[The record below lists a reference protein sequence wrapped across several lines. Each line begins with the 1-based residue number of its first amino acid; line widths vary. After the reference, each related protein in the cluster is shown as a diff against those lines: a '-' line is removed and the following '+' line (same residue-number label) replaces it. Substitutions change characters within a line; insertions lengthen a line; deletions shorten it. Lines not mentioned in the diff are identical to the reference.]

1 MAPKKRRR
9 LPRVLLIVCEGKT
22 EKAYFD
28 ILSDIFRSPRF
39 VKVVVYGQQGQHL
52 ALIDNAVTKRGELCK
67 ELERPEE
74 EVECWAVCDED
85 QMPCSYSKLEHY
97 AESLEVRLA
106 FSAPQFEMYLLQ
118 HFVQSGS
125 VDRADVFR
133 QLTHYRNQYGGEGDY
148 CDETKSDLTWM
159 AKAIDDTPKIVKTAI
174 TNSDIRSRSTKRP
187 FFTVQELSKRILEL
201 SNW

>member
-1 MAPKKRRR
+1 MTPKKRRR
-9 LPRVLLIVCEGKT
+9 LPRILLIVCEGKT

-106 FSAPQFEMYLLQ
+106 FSAPPVRDVPASAF
-118 HFVQSGS
+118 
-125 VDRADVFR
+125 RAVR
-133 QLTHYRNQYGGEGDY
+133 LR
-148 CDETKSDLTWM
+148 
-159 AKAIDDTPKIVKTAI
+159 
-174 TNSDIRSRSTKRP
+174 
-187 FFTVQELSKRILEL
+187 
-201 SNW
+201 

>member
-1 MAPKKRRR
+1 MAPRRRQR
-9 LPRVLLIVCEGKT
+9 LPRILLIVCEGKT

-28 ILSDIFRSPRF
+28 ILGDIYRPPQF

-52 ALIDNAVTKRGELCK
+52 ALIDKAVAKRDELCK
-67 ELERPEE
+67 ELELSEAD
-74 EVECWAVCDED
+74 VECWAACDED
-85 QMPCSYSKLEHY
+85 QMPCSYSELVHY
-97 AESLEVRLA
+97 AESHEVRLA

-125 VDRADVFR
+125 VDKVDVFR
-133 QLTHYRNQYGGEGDY
+133 QLTQYRNRYGGEGDY

-159 AKAIDDTPKIVKTAI
+159 ARAIDATPKIVKTAI
-174 TNSDIRSRSTKRP
+174 TNSDIRDRSTKRP

>member
-1 MAPKKRRR
+1 MTPKKRRR
-9 LPRVLLIVCEGKT
+9 LPRILLIVCEGKT

-133 QLTHYRNQYGGEGDY
+133 QLTHYRNQYGGEGGLLRRNEVGPHLDG
-148 CDETKSDLTWM
+148 KSD
-159 AKAIDDTPKIVKTAI
+159 
-174 TNSDIRSRSTKRP
+174 R
-187 FFTVQELSKRILEL
+187 
-201 SNW
+201 